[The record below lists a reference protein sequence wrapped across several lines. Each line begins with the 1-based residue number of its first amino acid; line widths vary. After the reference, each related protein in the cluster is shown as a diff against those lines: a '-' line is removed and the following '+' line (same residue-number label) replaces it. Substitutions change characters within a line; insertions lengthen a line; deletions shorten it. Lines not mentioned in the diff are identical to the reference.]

1 MYQLSNKCRHQY
13 GRFIQ
18 YITTILF
25 LSSLSLHMGCG
36 LTANGW
42 NEQGVE
48 LFQTGNYPA
57 AIERFQYALGTD
69 ETNADAYYNL
79 ASVYHRMGTK
89 NRDSGF
95 LQESEALYN
104 RCLDLDTDHS
114 DCHRGLAV
122 LLTQTNRKQE
132 AFDLLVNWG
141 KDRPHLADPAVEL
154 ARLYQESG
162 DAQAAKK
169 HLEQACSIDRNHPRA
184 WKALAALNDSQ
195 GNTELALAQ
204 YQRSYILD
212 NHQTELAT
220 RIASL
225 NQQLRNSSTEA
236 ANTRMANENVSRG
249 RY

>member
-1 MYQLSNKCRHQY
+1 
-13 GRFIQ
+13 
-18 YITTILF
+18 
-25 LSSLSLHMGCG
+25 
-36 LTANGW
+36 
-42 NEQGVE
+42 
-48 LFQTGNYPA
+48 
-57 AIERFQYALGTD
+57 
-69 ETNADAYYNL
+69 
-79 ASVYHRMGTK
+79 MGTK
-89 NRDSGF
+89 SLDSGF
-95 LQESEALYN
+95 LQESEVLYN

-141 KDRPHLADPAVEL
+141 KDRPHLADPEVEL
-154 ARLYQESG
+154 ARLYQEAG
-162 DAQAAKK
+162 DVQATRK

-220 RIASL
+220 RITSL
-225 NQQLRNSSTEA
+225 NQQLRNSSTES

>member
-1 MYQLSNKCRHQY
+1 MSQLSNNCRHQY
-13 GRFIQ
+13 GRLIQ
-18 YITTILF
+18 HVATILF
-25 LSSLSLHMGCG
+25 LLSISLQIGCG

-122 LLTQTNRKQE
+122 LLTQTDRQQA
-132 AFDLLVNWG
+132 AFDLLANWG
-141 KDRPHLADPAVEL
+141 KDRPHLADPKVEL
-154 ARLYQESG
+154 ARLFQESG
-162 DAQAAKK
+162 DSPSARK

-184 WKALAALNDSQ
+184 WESV
-195 GNTELALAQ
+195 GC
-204 YQRSYILD
+204 S
-212 NHQTELAT
+212 
-220 RIASL
+220 
-225 NQQLRNSSTEA
+225 
-236 ANTRMANENVSRG
+236 
-249 RY
+249 